1 MELITPD
8 LGLLFW
14 MTLAFGIVFFILA
27 KFAFPV
33 INNMLKQREEEINT
47 ALEKAERTHQEMEK
61 LQADNELLLAQAREE
76 RDKILDEARQIHDKF
91 IETAKMKANEE
102 KERIN
107 QLYGNDF
114 ADITPDD
121 AMLIGRWEAWKATQ
135 EAEQQAKIEAIKAET
150 DLKLEQC
157 RAQFDASMENLNE
170 LHNAAMRRLEALN
183 NGK

>member
-33 INNMLKQREEEINT
+33 INGMLKQREEEINT

-76 RDKILDEARQIHDKF
+76 RDMIIDEARQIHDKY
-91 IETAKMKANEE
+91 IESAKIKANEE
-102 KERIN
+102 KERIIESAREMIEHDKMAAATEIKSQIAGFSIKVAEKILQK
-107 QLYGNDF
+107 QLDSDEEQLAYIDKLLD
-114 ADITPDD
+114 DI
-121 AMLIGRWEAWKATQ
+121 
-135 EAEQQAKIEAIKAET
+135 
-150 DLKLEQC
+150 
-157 RAQFDASMENLNE
+157 ENKN
-170 LHNAAMRRLEALN
+170 
-183 NGK
+183 